1 MSANASKVKKPPPF
15 LPSGT
20 ILDQYIVERA
30 LANGGF
36 SLVYLAR
43 QLRDQSQVA
52 IKEYLPKRLAHRTRR
67 NHVVPADKKRINSF
81 QRGRRLFI
89 EEAKVLS
96 RIKHHN
102 IVQVLNYFTANS
114 TSYLVMSF
122 DYGKTLSQ
130 HLRTHKKP
138 LDEDFIN
145 RIFPVLLSG
154 VQSIHE
160 NKLLHLDIKP
170 ENILIRGGDDP
181 LLLDFGAAQ
190 PFPVNDARKF
200 GRVLTRGYS
209 PVEQYKTDGNV
220 GPWSDVYAI
229 SATMRMCI
237 EGKSVQ
243 PAIEREK
250 DDQLRPAVVVF
261 KRKYSGSL
269 LRAIDAGLELK
280 PENRPQS
287 IGEFLSL
294 MNGV

>member
-1 MSANASKVKKPPPF
+1 MSAKASKLRPPPF

-52 IKEYLPKRLAHRTRR
+52 IKEYLPKRLAHRTRL
-67 NHVVPADKKRINSF
+67 NHVVPADKKRISSF

-130 HLRTHKKP
+130 YLKKHKKP
-138 LDEDFIN
+138 VDEEFIN
-145 RIFPVLLSG
+145 RIFPMLLDG
-154 VQSIHE
+154 VQSIHD
-160 NKLLHLDIKP
+160 NNLLHLDIKP

-190 PFPVNDARKF
+190 PFPVVDGRKF

-209 PVEQYKTDGNV
+209 PGEQYKTDGNV
-220 GPWSDVYAI
+220 GPWSDIYAI
-229 SATMRMCI
+229 AATMRMCI
-237 EGKSVQ
+237 EGK
-243 PAIEREK
+243 AIPPSTEREK
-250 DDQLRPAVVVF
+250 SDTLRPAVVVF
-261 KRKYSGSL
+261 KRQYSNGL
-269 LRAIDAGLELK
+269 LQAIDAGLELK

-287 IGEFLSL
+287 IEEYLSIIH
-294 MNGV
+294 GA

>member
-1 MSANASKVKKPPPF
+1 MSVKASKLRPPPF

-52 IKEYLPKRLAHRTRR
+52 IKEYLPKRLAHRTRL
-67 NHVVPADKKRINSF
+67 NHVVPADKKRISSF
-81 QRGRRLFI
+81 ERGRRLFI

-96 RIKHHN
+96 RIQHNN

-130 HLRTHKKP
+130 QLKAQKKP

-145 RIFPVLLSG
+145 RIFPVLLDG
-154 VQSIHE
+154 VQSIHD
-160 NKLLHLDIKP
+160 NNLLHLDIKP
-170 ENILIRGGDDP
+170 ENILIRGADDP

-190 PFPVNDARKF
+190 PFPVVEGRKF

-220 GPWSDVYAI
+220 GPWSDIYAI
-229 SATMRMCI
+229 AATMRMCI
-237 EGKSVQ
+237 EGRAVP
-243 PAIEREK
+243 PATDRLK
-250 DDQLRPAVVVF
+250 NDTLRPSVVAF
-261 KRKYSGSL
+261 KRKYSVSL

-280 PENRPQS
+280 PENRPQA

-294 MNGV
+294 MHKS

>member
-1 MSANASKVKKPPPF
+1 MSVKASKLRPPPF

-20 ILDQYIVERA
+20 ILDEYIVERA

-43 QLRDQSQVA
+43 QLHDQTQVA

-67 NHVVPADKKRINSF
+67 NHVVPADKKRISSF

-89 EEAKVLS
+89 EEAKFLS
-96 RIKHHN
+96 RIKHDN

-122 DYGKTLSQ
+122 DYGNTLSQ
-130 HLRTHKKP
+130 HLRSHKKP
-138 LDEDFIN
+138 VDEHFIN
-145 RIFPVLLSG
+145 RVFPVLLDG
-154 VQSIHE
+154 VQNLHD
-160 NKLLHLDIKP
+160 NGLLHLDIKP
-170 ENILIRGGDDP
+170 ENILIRGGDNP

-190 PFPVNDARKF
+190 PYPVSDGRKF

-237 EGKSVQ
+237 EGKSVP
-243 PAIEREK
+243 PAPDREK
-250 DDQLRPAVVVF
+250 EDPLRPAVVAF
-261 KRKYSGSL
+261 KRKYSSFL

-280 PENRPQS
+280 AENRPQS
-287 IGEFLSL
+287 IGEFLALLHGS
-294 MNGV
+294 